1 MSTNGADER
10 WLNEPKPED
19 IFLLQDDGRVVTY
32 TELCELAGERPE
44 SESDLDW
51 VMVDQNAIPFMLD
64 LPKKQKE

>member
-10 WLNEPKPED
+10 PFNEPKPED

-32 TELCELAGERPE
+32 TELCELAGERPD
-44 SESDLDW
+44 SEADLDW